1 MDQTTAFSPPV
12 VCKLI
17 DGTFIRFARADMDLW
32 TLLAAEY
39 NAERIEPTIKDIN
52 ADATIPPA
60 QKHLAKRVAMDSIV
74 PTYTVMNLC
83 RSEARHV
90 TKLLTEAAKRAG
102 HSADEIAAKLKLIP
116 PVDQFLFADIVA
128 TMPVVS
134 GNKEGTDANPFM
146 PGLDFTSVAPSGEKQ
161 SPCSDATD
169 STPASSLG
177 EPSSNS

>member
-17 DGTFIRFARADMDLW
+17 DGSFLRFARADMDLW
-32 TLLAAEY
+32 ALLAAEY
-39 NAERIEPTIKDIN
+39 NAERIEPTLKDIE
-52 ADATIPPA
+52 ADKTIPPS

-83 RSEARHV
+83 RSEAKHV

-128 TMPVVS
+128 TMPVVK
-134 GNKEGTDANPFM
+134 GDKEGTNENPFQ
-146 PGLDFTSVAPSGEKQ
+146 PGLDFTSVSTGEKQ
-161 SPCSDATD
+161 
-169 STPASSLG
+169 L
-177 EPSSNS
+177 PSSSDSDSIPANSPIEPVSNS